1 MSIRIRCD
9 ICDTNSPIGYEVCMQ
24 CYTPFPKCCV
34 NITCY
39 EWNAPGNTHCVFCDT
54 EFGEVPILNIV
65 DEGDVPVEEA
75 PADEAD
81 VNDPPADE
89 APVEEA
95 PVDEAPVDEADVNE
109 APADEAPVEEAPVEE
124 APVDEADVNEAPV
137 EEAPVDEADVEE
149 APVEEAPVEEAPVE
163 EADVEEAPV
172 EELHEC
178 ACYCCRTGH
187 RLIEVLENDYKYFF
201 KQYCQNPEINTE
213 DMYSIQHI
221 LFENHVDVSD
231 LQATV
236 LQEITFDIEEESTD
250 SSSETSSV
258 DKNFFENFEDDVS
271 ETTTCV
277 ICLEPECSAKKKL
290 PCCKNTIH
298 VDCIFQW
305 GKSCPCCRNV
315 FSV

>member
-9 ICDTNSPIGYEVCMQ
+9 ICVTNSPIGYEVCMQ

-65 DEGDVPVEEA
+65 VEGDV
-75 PADEAD
+75 
-81 VNDPPADE
+81 
-89 APVEEA
+89 
-95 PVDEAPVDEADVNE
+95 
-109 APADEAPVEEAPVEE
+109 PVEE
-124 APVDEADVNEAPV
+124 APVDEAD
-137 EEAPVDEADVEE
+137 
-149 APVEEAPVEEAPVE
+149 VE

-187 RLIEVLENDYKYFF
+187 RLIEDLKSDYKYFF

-236 LQEITFDIEEESTD
+236 LQEITFDTEEESTD